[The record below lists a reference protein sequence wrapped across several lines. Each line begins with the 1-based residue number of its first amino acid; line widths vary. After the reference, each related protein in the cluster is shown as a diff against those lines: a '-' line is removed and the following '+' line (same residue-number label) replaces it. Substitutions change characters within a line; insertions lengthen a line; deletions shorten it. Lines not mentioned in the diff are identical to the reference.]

1 MSKSIHH
8 TLFFPNPPEMI
19 WEYLTKSELME
30 LWLMKN
36 DFQPVVGHN
45 FQFKTNPL
53 PNLNFDGIVYGKVL
67 EIIPNKKLVYSWKG
81 GPRPGE
87 ISMDSIVEWTLTEKN
102 NGTELD
108 LVHSG
113 FKEGFEDVPIFS
125 AMESGW
131 LKNMKEIYQ
140 LINKTTYGTTQA

>member
-53 PNLNFDGIVYGKVL
+53 PNLNFDGIVYCKVL

-87 ISMDSIVEWTLTEKN
+87 ISMDLIVEWTLTEKN

>member
-1 MSKSIHH
+1 MSKAIHH
-8 TLFFPNPPEMI
+8 TLFFPNKPEVV
-19 WEYLTKSELME
+19 WKYLTKSELME

-53 PNLNFDGIVYGKVL
+53 PNLNFDGIVYCKVL

-81 GPRPGE
+81 GPQPGE
-87 ISMDSIVEWTLTEKN
+87 IIMDSIVEWTLTEKN

-108 LVHSG
+108 VVHSG
-113 FKEGFEDVPIFS
+113 FKEGFEDVSIFS

-131 LKNMKEIYQ
+131 LKNVKEIYQ